1 MIGLVRGVVKLWV
14 GAIELAGRAL
24 GGVGDWLKAEHDWWR
39 MGCLSMAFVVVC
51 LTFAVLDARQEV
63 DLVQAQ
69 CDATQTKA
77 SADLDRMRIER
88 DACVADQ
95 STRREVERQGATAV
109 GEARRAEAKA
119 EKDLAAWRESYLD
132 RSADCTAALAALEIA
147 CPVLR
152 GY

>member
-1 MIGLVRGVVKLWV
+1 MIGLVRGAMKLWT
-14 GAIELAGRAL
+14 GAIELAGRIL

-69 CDATQTKA
+69 CDATQAKA
-77 SADLDRMRIER
+77 SADLDRMRTER
-88 DACVADQ
+88 DACVANEF
-95 STRREVERQGATAV
+95 TRRAVERKGTAAV
-109 GEARRAEAKA
+109 SQARQAEVQA

-132 RSADCTAALAALEIA
+132 RSADCTAALNALETA

>member
-1 MIGLVRGVVKLWV
+1 MIGLVRGVVKFWA
-14 GAIELAGRAL
+14 GALEFAGRVM

-69 CDATQTKA
+69 CDATQAKA
-77 SADLDRMRIER
+77 NADLDRVRTER
-88 DACVADQ
+88 DACVAEQ
-95 STRREVERQGATAV
+95 STRRVVEQQGTIAV
-109 GEARRAEAKA
+109 GQARRAEVKA
-119 EKDLAAWRESYLD
+119 EQDLAAWRESYLD
-132 RSADCTAALAALEIA
+132 RSADCTAALAALETA